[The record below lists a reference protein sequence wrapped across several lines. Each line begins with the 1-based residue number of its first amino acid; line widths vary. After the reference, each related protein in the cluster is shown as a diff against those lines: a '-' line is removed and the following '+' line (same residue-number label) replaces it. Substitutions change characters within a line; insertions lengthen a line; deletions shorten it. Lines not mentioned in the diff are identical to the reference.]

1 MKKTMTL
8 MVAALMC
15 CATTFATELKVL
27 VVKTTPAVQSVEAQ
41 AKVKGNLRLVTGVK
55 KIEADLAAGQVAV
68 TYDADKT
75 DQKKILSA
83 MKKIGYEATVL
94 SDGKPAEKSS
104 VTTPVD
110 ATSGAS
116 KQKK

>member
-94 SDGKPAEKSS
+94 SDGKPAKSS